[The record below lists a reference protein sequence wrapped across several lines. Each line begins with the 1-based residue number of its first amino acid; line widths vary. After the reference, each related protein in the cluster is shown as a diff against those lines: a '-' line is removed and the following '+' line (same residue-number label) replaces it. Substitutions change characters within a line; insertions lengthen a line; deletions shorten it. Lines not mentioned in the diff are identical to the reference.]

1 MSETTES
8 DYTKRIE
15 RKKLSE
21 LSPASYNPR
30 TIEEEAIEGLGK
42 SLDRFGIL
50 AHIIWNERTGNIVG
64 GHQRYRKL
72 LEMGE
77 TETDVVVVDLHDS
90 DEIALNI
97 VLNSRHIKGDFSQG
111 AIEALRVAEAQAGQ
125 LFEDLKLDDLLEKL
139 EKKVKKPKEKK
150 PMDFTDADPLIE
162 TEDTIEPLVLCPK
175 CGSKWQLKDNKVVY
189 DTTGNQKETESGKD
203 L

>member
-1 MSETTES
+1 MEETTECNYS
-8 DYTKRIE
+8 KRIE

-30 TIEEEAIEGLGK
+30 TIEDEAIEGLGK
-42 SLDRFGIL
+42 SLGRFGML

-72 LEMGE
+72 LEIGE

-125 LFEDLKLDDLLEKL
+125 LFEELKLDDLLEKL

-162 TEDTIEPLVLCPK
+162 TEDTIEPLVLCPE
-175 CGSKWQLKDNKVVY
+175 CGSKWQLKDNKVVF
-189 DTTGNQKETESGKD
+189 DATAGKNGSEEKE
-203 L
+203 